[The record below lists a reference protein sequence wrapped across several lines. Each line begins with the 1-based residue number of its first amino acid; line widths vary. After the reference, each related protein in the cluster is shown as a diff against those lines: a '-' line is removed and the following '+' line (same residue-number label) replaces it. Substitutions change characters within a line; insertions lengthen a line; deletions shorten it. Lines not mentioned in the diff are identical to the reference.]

1 MDTIDIIEFTNTQF
15 SLLTMGQLQT
25 VKTAQQQKDRLYKK
39 LQQKL
44 RKEKHKMVKN
54 GVYRSEIYR
63 LLEERLMAEYEKDVA
78 VIKDCL
84 LFYLRYSMKT
94 AAASEMAPYRV
105 DYSLTDEQRML
116 IVKEFYT
123 NNYPNAVERFELFL
137 QDKVAPQYL
146 GQLYPPL
153 FSYFSAEAD
162 RAGAEE

>member
-1 MDTIDIIEFTNTQF
+1 MDTIDIITFTSTQF
-15 SLLTMGQLQT
+15 SLLTVGQLQT

-44 RKEKHKMVKN
+44 RKEKYKMVKN

-94 AAASEMAPYRV
+94 AAAAEMAPYRV

-116 IVKEFYT
+116 VVKEFYVK
-123 NNYPNAVERFELFL
+123 NYPNAVERFELFL

-146 GQLYPPL
+146 GEMYPPL
-153 FSYFSAEAD
+153 FSYLSSEAD
-162 RAGAEE
+162 KAEEGE